1 METTSKHSIP
11 RQASAPALVGQSPR
25 MRDLFAVLERVA
37 QSDAPVLICGET
49 GTGKELV
56 AEYIHT
62 ASRRAEGPFVICDLS
77 AVGPQLLESELF
89 GHRRGAFTSA
99 EHERQGAFA
108 QAHGGTI
115 FLDEVGDLDES
126 AQPRLLRAI
135 ERREIKPVGGENYRA
150 VDVRVLTATNRDLAA
165 EARAGRFRP
174 DLYHRLAVVCLDLP
188 PLRERREDIPLLAAH
203 ILGELAAGLDI
214 APPSVSPEAM
224 DLLCQYDWP
233 GNIRELRNVLQRAVS
248 LSPDEP
254 VLDWEMLRVETERK
268 RSGFIV
274 TRSLAAFKEAKDQLL
289 DEWESEYLKE
299 VLERAGGNITL
310 AAQYAG
316 IARGHLYRL
325 LKKHGLCR

>member
-1 METTSKHSIP
+1 MEAISKQSMP
-11 RQASAPALVGQSPR
+11 RQSSAVTLVGQSPR
-25 MRDLFAVLERVA
+25 MRELFAVLERVA

-56 AEYIHT
+56 AEHIHA
-62 ASRRAEGPFVICDLS
+62 ASRRSASAFVICDLS

-115 FLDEVGDLDES
+115 FLDEVGELDEA

-135 ERREIKPVGGENYRA
+135 ERREIKPVGGETYRA
-150 VDVRVLTATNRDLAA
+150 VDVRVLAATNRDLAA

-174 DLYHRLAVVCLDLP
+174 DLYHRLAVVCLELP
-188 PLRERREDIPLLAAH
+188 PLRERREDIPLLSAH
-203 ILGELAAGLDI
+203 ILAEFASAHDVP
-214 APPSVSPEAM
+214 PPSVSPAAM

-233 GNIRELRNVLQRAVS
+233 GNIRELRNVLQRAIS
-248 LSPDEP
+248 LSPGEP
-254 VLDWEMLRVETERK
+254 VLDWEMLRVETEPK

-274 TRSLAAFKEAKDQLL
+274 TRSLTTFKEAKDQLL
-289 DEWESEYLKE
+289 EEWESEYLKE